1 MKSGPGNNI
10 HFDGR
15 NAYLEGSKAAVQINY
30 TDSSTLFLKPKD
42 GQSSVSLEKPLKK
55 TGEKSLRYVKWG
67 KNNKLPIEVRDK
79 VFANEMTSTNIKNAI
94 EYAYGGG
101 LVTGVYE
108 DGPNGLKFTYKKFD
122 QWEKFAENNDIPQ
135 FLMKMLSDLCMYYSS
150 WAEILING
158 NREVS
163 GISCKQAIYSR
174 IQERDKYG
182 KIKHHFYSGLF
193 YEGKTPSSE
202 DQVSV
207 TEMLDDEITVMDAK
221 QRMGILPNDK
231 GKLVDEK
238 KDRYIV
244 PVYYPS
250 GEPYYQRPHWWS
262 IFESGWYDFAVAIP
276 KFKKAI
282 MKHQMTI
289 KYHVSIH
296 QDYFPEL
303 FKIEGITE
311 EKQKI
316 ARKREELAA
325 LDDFMSDVEN
335 TGKSF
340 VSYRKYNHISKQMEE
355 MITITSLDNHYKGGE
370 YIEDAEE
377 SSNILSYGMGQHP
390 SLNGS
395 APGKSK
401 TINGT
406 EARELF
412 IMKQAMQAPLRHLA
426 LKPFYIIKALNKW
439 PAEMQFGIV
448 NTVLTTLDKGTGSEK
463 VIS

>member
-1 MKSGPGNNI
+1 MKSGSDKI
-10 HFDGR
+10 YFDGR
-15 NAYLEGSKAAVQINY
+15 NAYLEGSAAAVTIKY
-30 TDSSTLFLKPKD
+30 DDSSTLFVKPAD
-42 GQSSVSLEKPLKK
+42 GQSAVSLTKK
-55 TGEKSLRYVKWG
+55 VKGTGKTSLNYVKWG
-67 KNNKLPIEVRDK
+67 KNNKLPIEVRNK
-79 VFANEMTSTNIKNAI
+79 VFANEMTATNIKNAI

-101 LVTGVYE
+101 LVTGTYE
-108 DGPNGLKFTYKKFD
+108 EGPRGLEFKYRKFD
-122 QWEKFAENNDIPQ
+122 EWEAFAENNDIPQ
-135 FLMKMLSDLCMYYSS
+135 YLMKMLSDLCMYYSS
-150 WAEILING
+150 WTEILING
-158 NREVS
+158 NRQVT

-174 IQERDKYG
+174 IEERDRFG

-202 DQVSV
+202 SDVAV
-207 TEMLDDEITVMDAK
+207 TEMLDDELTVLDAK
-221 QRMGILPNDK
+221 QRMGIIPNAQ
-231 GKLVDEK
+231 GRMVDEK
-238 KDRYIV
+238 ASRYVV

-282 MKHQMTI
+282 MKNQMTI

-311 EKQKI
+311 EKKKI
-316 ARKREELAA
+316 ERKREELNS
-325 LDDFMSDVEN
+325 LNEFLSDVEN
-335 TGKSF
+335 SGKSF
-340 VSYRKYNHISKQMEE
+340 VSYRKYNHLSKTMEE
-355 MITITSLDNHYKGGE
+355 MITITALDNHYKGGE

-395 APGKSK
+395 APGKNK